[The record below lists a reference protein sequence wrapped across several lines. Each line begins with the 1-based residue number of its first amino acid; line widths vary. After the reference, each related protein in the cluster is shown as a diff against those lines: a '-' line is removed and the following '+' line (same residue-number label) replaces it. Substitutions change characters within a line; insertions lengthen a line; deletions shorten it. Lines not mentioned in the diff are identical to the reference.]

1 LFCQNMVM
9 QNVYRTF
16 PGADA
21 CIDWYIEIIS
31 IPLHLRIILRRFH
44 QVTAQGR
51 WFHWN
56 RHPL

>member
-1 LFCQNMVM
+1 
-9 QNVYRTF
+9 
-16 PGADA
+16 
-21 CIDWYIEIIS
+21 
-31 IPLHLRIILRRFH
+31 LHLRIILRRFH